1 MDRST
6 RRGCVVTAERVIAD
20 HRLDAVSSCSRTVG
34 PIKTVLNHLFI
45 PMGMFSPLPI
55 ALAAIATLTVVL
67 VSTLKGTGWEP
78 TGDISDEILERRAK
92 SLPETDFPEPG
103 NRALGGGGG
112 GGAIP
117 AGGEAGEGELEEGGA
132 VSVGPA
138 DIPEDE
144 IEYFDVEFAKQG
156 ETIELANNQTI
167 LEQGEDHG
175 WDLPYA
181 CRQGQCVSCAGRVA
195 DGPSE
200 DYLEHDNQQM
210 LEDAELEDGYT
221 LTCVAYPRDSFTIE
235 TGEAP

>member
-1 MDRST
+1 
-6 RRGCVVTAERVIAD
+6 
-20 HRLDAVSSCSRTVG
+20 
-34 PIKTVLNHLFI
+34 
-45 PMGMFSPLPI
+45 MFSPLPI

-78 TGDISDEILERRAK
+78 TGDISEKILERRAE

-103 NRALGGGGG
+103 NRAIGGGG

-117 AGGEAGEGELEEGGA
+117 AGGEGGEGALEDGSEA
-132 VSVGPA
+132 SAGPG
-138 DIPEDE
+138 DIPDDE
-144 IEYFDVEFAKQG
+144 IEYYEVEFAKQG
-156 ETIELANNQTI
+156 ETIELANNEPI
-167 LEQGEDHG
+167 LDQGEEKG

-200 DYLEHDNQQM
+200 EYLEHDNQQM
-210 LEDAELEDGYT
+210 LEEAELEDGYT
-221 LTCVAYPRDSFTIE
+221 LTCVAYPRDSFTLE

>member
-1 MDRST
+1 M
-6 RRGCVVTAERVIAD
+6 VEIN
-20 HRLDAVSSCSRTVG
+20 LVG
-34 PIKTVLNHLFI
+34 LGTGV
-45 PMGMFSPLPI
+45 
-55 ALAAIATLTVVL
+55 ALALLAVALHYAR
-67 VSTLKGTGWEP
+67 GTGWTP
-78 TGDISDEILERRAK
+78 TADITQEVLEQRA
-92 SLPETDFPEPG
+92 STVSETDFPEPM
-103 NRALGGGGG
+103 NRSIG
-112 GGAIP
+112 GGAAP
-117 AGGEAGEGELEEGGA
+117 AGAVTGGEEGAELEENGEA
-132 VSVGPA
+132 EESSPA